1 MVLGCFYSWV
11 NGICLISVSSGRKER
26 QSMKNATKKIRVN
39 ETEEQVLIPMI
50 IDKDSIEEHG
60 MMAGVRKSQIRKW
73 RVGNR
78 IVDVVLIPG
87 TKEQYD
93 AVMSS
98 YSAEFKAE
106 DRDKRCEI
114 SNGNGRLIR
123 CPENNKCSQCPY
135 ATSLDKKNFGTLTFS
150 CLAADNED
158 GEESDFEPVA
168 PATYG
173 AADIYLGMLNEL
185 ISRVQEIDPNYGKIL
200 QLLSDGFSH
209 KEIADVIGIGKS
221 TVTDKVAKIKALVMD
236 LLDDMI

>member
-1 MVLGCFYSWV
+1 
-11 NGICLISVSSGRKER
+11 
-26 QSMKNATKKIRVN
+26 MKNATKKIRVN

-60 MMAGVRKSQIRKW
+60 MLAGVRKSQIRKW

-114 SNGNGRLIR
+114 SNGSGKLIR

-135 ATSLDKKNFGTLTFS
+135 AISLDKKNFGTLTFS